1 MNIAISLLPCILPT
15 GRNGKK
21 RCSID
26 EAMRSFLDVK
36 LASQTNFQIML
47 KIGTNM
53 PKLLEEA
60 SQSPFILAIDARES
74 PNQVFVAV
82 DRQGLEQPSLVK
94 AVDVCFELFYILDVH
109 YPWQCGVTWEFIQ
122 KVLFGIEDKLKGQ
135 DFASSYCNEGC
146 LKQIIIM
153 VYIETHWE
161 CFVP

>member
-94 AVDVCFELFYILDVH
+94 AVDVCFKLFYILDVH
-109 YPWQCGVTWEFIQ
+109 YPWQCAVTWEFIQ
-122 KVLFGIEDKLKGQ
+122 KVLYGIEDKLKGKTSP
-135 DFASSYCNEGC
+135 AVIAMRAALNK
-146 LKQIIIM
+146 LL
-153 VYIETHWE
+153 
-161 CFVP
+161 